1 MSDPI
6 NQPAPAPAP
15 APQPTPAPVPV
26 PPPAPAPDPAPQ
38 PPAKEPSELDALKAQ
53 IAELQAKTA
62 AAEAAADEARRAK
75 LTDQER
81 LAEDRKRLDDERAA
95 LQAQR
100 RDAVLDRLGVLPK
113 VRQLAP
119 VGDPSNPSYMA
130 DLEQWARNNPEFVRQ
145 PAKPAEPPPVPAK
158 SNLAKVLAGEVSNR
172 FAKMAFDRLTREG

>member
-6 NQPAPAPAP
+6 QSPPPPAAPPAA
-15 APQPTPAPVPV
+15 Q
-26 PPPAPAPDPAPQ
+26 PPAPASAPAPTPDPAPQ

-81 LAEDRKRLDDERAA
+81 LVEDRKRLDDERAA

-172 FAKMAFDRLTREG
+172 FAKLAFDRLTREG

>member
-6 NQPAPAPAP
+6 QSPPPPAAPPAA
-15 APQPTPAPVPV
+15 Q
-26 PPPAPAPDPAPQ
+26 PPAPASAPAPTPDPAPQ